1 MSAGLLRRALIA
13 LAIALCARP
22 ALAFTYFC
30 TVLAQPTSDNG
41 TYAAA
46 TGDITVT
53 PCSSIPTGSL
63 VIIDT
68 DQRDTPI
75 TLTIGT
81 TGGQTWTSGTLTQS
95 GSSSSRGFWAVFNGT
110 WSANPVVSADF
121 HNAVPWNVI
130 MTVYQA
136 CTGGTVASDVAES
149 TGNYSADA
157 NVTVTGQ
164 TPTSMASVVTRA
176 AFMAQENVTFSSLT
190 AGWTYRSGGANQ
202 FRNSTATGLSLSI
215 VDKIQAS
222 ASATGD
228 VTNVESVASF
238 AHIRIQ
244 TWKET
249 GCTVGS
255 PSSALGGA
263 VGGVA
268 LRGAR

>member
-1 MSAGLLRRALIA
+1 VRRHCSRSRSRSAFS
-13 LAIALCARP
+13 P
-22 ALAFTYFC
+22 ALAFTHFC

-41 TYAAA
+41 SYDASA
-46 TGDITVT
+46 GDITVT

-63 VIIDT
+63 VIIDA

-81 TGGQTWTSGTLTQS
+81 TGGQSWTNGTLTQS
-95 GSSSSRGFWAVFNGT
+95 GSSSSRSFWAVFNGT
-110 WSANPVVSADF
+110 WSANPVVAADF

-130 MTVYQA
+130 MTVYQP

-149 TGNYSADA
+149 TSVYSADA
-157 NVTVTGQ
+157 NVSIAGQ

-190 AGWTYRSGGANQ
+190 AGWTYRNSGANQ
-202 FRNSTATGLSLSI
+202 FRNSTGPGLSLSI

-222 ASATGD
+222 AAATGG
-228 VTNVESVASF
+228 VTNIESGASV

-249 GCTVGS
+249 GCAS
-255 PSSALGGA
+255 
-263 VGGVA
+263 GGVNPLDGP
-268 LRGAR
+268 LRQPRVVR